1 MALIDNRVS
10 TFIEVVEHG
19 SFSSAAKALYLS
31 PVSVMKQIESLES
44 ELGVRLLDRSPRG
57 AVPNRAGEAFLQ
69 DAERM
74 RDLADAVAARMSVMR
89 APKEGVVRVG
99 TSLLRPCRP
108 LMDLIARRGAE
119 LPCRIEVVPFSD
131 DPASLRRTI
140 ESLGNAIDCFVGPV
154 GSREFVERH
163 GVLVLGAW
171 ECRVAVSRSHPLAAK
186 ERLTWADLN
195 GEQLMLVR
203 RGDSFVLDRMRD
215 EIARLHP
222 GIEVVDAPHY
232 YDAEIFN
239 ECERQGVVMET
250 LEAWADIHPGV
261 ATIPV
266 DWGYQMPY
274 GIVYAKE
281 PSPVVQGFIDAIV
294 DGLKKHGTA
303 H

>member
-131 DPASLRRTI
+131 DPTSLRKTV
-140 ESLGNAIDCFVGPV
+140 ESLGNTVDCFVGPV
-154 GSREFVERH
+154 GSREFVERYN
-163 GVLVLGAW
+163 VLVLGVW
-171 ECRVAVSRSHPLAAK
+171 ECCVAVSRNHPLSKK
-186 ERLTWADLN
+186 ERLDWDDLD
-195 GEQLMLVR
+195 GERLMLVR

-215 EIARLHP
+215 EIAELHP
-222 GIEVVDAPHY
+222 LIEVVDAPHY
-232 YDAEIFN
+232 YDADIFN

-250 LEAWADIHPGV
+250 LDAWADVHPGV
-261 ATIPV
+261 VALPMGW
-266 DWGYQMPY
+266 DYQMPY
-274 GIVYAKE
+274 GVVYAKN
-281 PSPVVQGFIDAIV
+281 PSTAVQDFIESIAK
-294 DGLKKHGTA
+294 GM
-303 H
+303 